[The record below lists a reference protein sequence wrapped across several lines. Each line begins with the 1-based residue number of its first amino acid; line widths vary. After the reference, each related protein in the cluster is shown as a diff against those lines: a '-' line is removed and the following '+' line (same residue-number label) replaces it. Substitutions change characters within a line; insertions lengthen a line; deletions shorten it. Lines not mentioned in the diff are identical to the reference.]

1 MIKALYLHI
10 PFCSYKCPYCDFL
23 SLVDAPLNHEEYM
36 NLLIEESRLY
46 SHYERDIRTLYLGGG
61 TPTLLEPD
69 TLGYL
74 IDGLDKVLD
83 LSGVV
88 EITVECN
95 PETYTTE
102 DFRKLR
108 RLGVNRLSIG
118 AQSFTEKGL
127 KSLGRKHSVSDT
139 VSAYHEAREAG
150 FDNINLDIMYA
161 YPEQK
166 SQDLEVELEW
176 IEKLRPEHVSAYML
190 TPYPNT
196 PIGVEISRG
205 ALKVP
210 EEDELACIYNGLW
223 TGLKELGYSRYEI
236 SNWSLE
242 GFECK
247 HNLVYWNMEEFLGL
261 GVSAWG
267 FIGITRYG
275 NTKNILK
282 YAEFVRKGIRPVDK
296 SVRLSER
303 DLLEEFVML
312 RLRLKEGL
320 PRSFKHIVPPHLR
333 RFFEEGERGVG
344 IREEYMLLSNEII
357 AEVLVY
363 NSDRTL
369 SEVKNG

>member
-1 MIKALYLHI
+1 MIKALYFHI

-23 SLVDAPLNHEEYM
+23 SLVGAPLDYEEYV
-36 NLLIEESRLY
+36 NLLIEETKLY
-46 SHYERDIRTLYLGGG
+46 SHYGRDIRTLYLGGG
-61 TPTLLEPD
+61 TPTLLKPD

-74 IDGLDKVLD
+74 IDRLDKVLD

-108 RLGVNRLSIG
+108 RLGVNRLSVG

-127 KSLGRKHSVSDT
+127 RSLGRRHSVSDT
-139 VSAYHEAREAG
+139 VRAYHEAREAG
-150 FDNINLDIMYA
+150 FENINLDIIYA

-166 SQDLEVELEW
+166 SQDVEVELEW
-176 IEKLRPEHVSAYML
+176 IEELRPEHVSAYML

-210 EEDELACIYNGLW
+210 EEDELARIYNRLW

-267 FIGITRYG
+267 FIGRTRYG
-275 NTKNILK
+275 NTKNVVK

-303 DLLEEFVML
+303 DLFEEFVML

-320 PRSFKHIVPPHLR
+320 PKSLKHVVPPHLR
-333 RFFEEGERGVG
+333 RFFEEGERGIG